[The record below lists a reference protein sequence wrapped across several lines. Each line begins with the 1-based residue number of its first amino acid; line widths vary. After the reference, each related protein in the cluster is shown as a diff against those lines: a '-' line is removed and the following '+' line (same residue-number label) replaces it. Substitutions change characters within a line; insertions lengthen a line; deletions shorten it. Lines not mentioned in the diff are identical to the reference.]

1 MPKEKTRN
9 INISKNVDL
18 DLGFDNWEYE
28 SLRKL
33 EIEINNKKSEEVV
46 KKFCKIFK
54 EKYKLIMNFY
64 IKCNFSKD
72 YAQICVHQEFLKQLH
87 ASLNKKNILN
97 NNSKNLKLPAAD
109 IFEKQNE
116 LEKLIK
122 KEKRRKYMREYYKK
136 NKKRI
141 RELQKTY
148 LKTKKEWEN
157 KKSTLYSENFTNMN
171 DFLQVVLTKIKPV
184 DILQEAINIAEINSD
199 SIDWNSTQSST
210 IEYTP
215 PTSNI

>member
-9 INISKNVDL
+9 INI
-18 DLGFDNWEYE
+18 
-28 SLRKL
+28 
-33 EIEINNKKSEEVV
+33 
-46 KKFCKIFK
+46 
-54 EKYKLIMNFY
+54 
-64 IKCNFSKD
+64 
-72 YAQICVHQEFLKQLH
+72 
-87 ASLNKKNILN
+87 
-97 NNSKNLKLPAAD
+97 SKNLKLPAAD

-122 KEKRRKYMREYYKK
+122 KEKRRKYLREYYKK

-215 PTSNI
+215 PTVISSI